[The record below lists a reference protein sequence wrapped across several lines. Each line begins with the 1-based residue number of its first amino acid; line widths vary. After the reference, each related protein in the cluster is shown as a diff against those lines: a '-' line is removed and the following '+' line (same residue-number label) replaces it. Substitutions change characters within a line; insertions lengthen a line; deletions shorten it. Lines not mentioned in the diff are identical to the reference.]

1 MLSCDED
8 HPSVRNSLILS
19 PDPDCVEV
27 GLGRACTVPGLPA
40 GRVCST
46 RLLQNYFNCELEH
59 LSSRYLFPTVERSR
73 FNVASCVI
81 RGSLAVAT
89 IYIEV
94 LAYWGE
100 ERREV
105 QVHVCGYNAKNYD
118 TAAVRAKYEVVWRLL
133 LLLLLLEWSCHTT
146 RRYSYVP
153 AI

>member
-1 MLSCDED
+1 M
-8 HPSVRNSLILS
+8 
-19 PDPDCVEV
+19 
-27 GLGRACTVPGLPA
+27 
-40 GRVCST
+40 
-46 RLLQNYFNCELEH
+46 
-59 LSSRYLFPTVERSR
+59 
-73 FNVASCVI
+73 I

-105 QVHVCGYNAKNYD
+105 QVHVCGYNAKNYY
-118 TAAVRAKYEVVWRLL
+118 TAAVRAKYEVVWRLLL